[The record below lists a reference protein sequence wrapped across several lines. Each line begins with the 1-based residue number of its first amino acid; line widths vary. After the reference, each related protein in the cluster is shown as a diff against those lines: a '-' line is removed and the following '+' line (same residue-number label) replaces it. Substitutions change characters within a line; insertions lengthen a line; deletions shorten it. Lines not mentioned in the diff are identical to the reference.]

1 MIGEQNNN
9 EDGFELVQT
18 KVPQHVKQLLD
29 ILAKQRGMSTYEL
42 LQLLIDGFITAAK
55 HDGPI
60 DSEHR
65 MLLESIKLDVAF
77 SKAFNFASPT
87 AKTEIAQMILILQQ
101 PGKKGFGLTMITKP
115 FLDTPTVTRCLDD
128 IVERVVEVAMKG
140 LYRELRQIGVAL
152 ESQSIRETLIL
163 MCDAQKIA
171 NLDQSDHDEMPGYG
185 TFHDFGKDVV
195 YGQKFKRVPHR
206 TPDSVANQQQRIV
219 FDDYDREVADY
230 EVQDWEGSQRNPE
243 NDEPPV
249 RPFGVEW

>member
-1 MIGEQNNN
+1 MIGEQKNND
-9 EDGFELVQT
+9 DGFELVQT

-29 ILAKQRGMSTYEL
+29 ILAGQRGMSTYEL
-42 LQLLIDGFITAAK
+42 LQLLIDGFISAAK

-128 IVERVVEVAMKG
+128 IVERVLQVSMPGIYK
-140 LYRELRQIGVAL
+140 RL
-152 ESQSIRETLIL
+152 EKVGERLLCQSKRETLTL
-163 MCDAQKIA
+163 LSEYMNDS
-171 NLDQSDHDEMPGYG
+171 LDKEEEQSEMPGYG

-195 YGQKFKRVPHR
+195 YGQKHKRVPHR

-219 FDDYDREVADY
+219 FTDDDREVADY
-230 EVQDWEGSQRNPE
+230 EARDWEGSQRNPE
-243 NDEPPV
+243 NDEPPI